1 MADLKYVKI
10 RGVPL
15 IDSSGNVDGVDISQF
30 KSDFD
35 SHHKLSTLV
44 IDSDKDWQGR
54 NITNVGLISREG
66 DTIQFNNSVGHI
78 GFKSAT
84 TQTEIFTHSSSFV
97 LRDDTYIGGTLLAP
111 VSGRAGITTIGNS
124 SRRFKDL
131 YLSGNIDINGLVDGV
146 DISEHTHDG
155 TAINGPK
162 ISASNL
168 IQDASNRLVTD
179 AEKSSWNAKWVY
191 NENTIK
197 SVKVDN
203 AVVAD
208 RSDILSFKDTRNVND
223 TPGDKQKRGLTCDFK
238 LRSNVGN
245 PPVSS
250 NGNYVFIITAAGY
263 GTSGDSS
270 GGTPVQLALGK
281 DKLALRY
288 GTSLTEWSNWSELAK
303 TSDIDT
309 HASDNVVHITSSERA
324 TWNAKWNYDENTI
337 KSVKVDK
344 AKDADTVSG
353 FTVAK
358 SVPSDA
364 KFTDTTYS
372 EITTAEIDA
381 GTASTLRTIS
391 GRRAKYI
398 LDKAQSFVDTHE
410 AKTSNPHGVTKAQ
423 VGLGNVDNIKQATKA
438 EFNAH
443 DTDDIRHITASERT
457 AWNAKQNAL
466 SGNVTGHY
474 HSSDRNRSNHTGTQP
489 ASTITGLAT
498 VATSGEI
505 GDIIINTNKNWNG
518 KSISNLQS
526 IDIMNKFSI
535 EYNST
540 ENSLDFIY
548 I

>member
-197 SVKVDN
+197 AVKVDN

-309 HASDNVVHITSSERA
+309 HASDNVVHITSSER
-324 TWNAKWNYDENTI
+324 N
-337 KSVKVDK
+337 
-344 AKDADTVSG
+344 
-353 FTVAK
+353 
-358 SVPSDA
+358 
-364 KFTDTTYS
+364 
-372 EITTAEIDA
+372 
-381 GTASTLRTIS
+381 
-391 GRRAKYI
+391 
-398 LDKAQSFVDTHE
+398 
-410 AKTSNPHGVTKAQ
+410 
-423 VGLGNVDNIKQATKA
+423 
-438 EFNAH
+438 
-443 DTDDIRHITASERT
+443 

-466 SGNVTGHY
+466 SGDVTSHY
-474 HSSDRNRSNHTGTQP
+474 HTSDRNRSNHTGTQP

-505 GDIIINTNKNWNG
+505 GDIIINANKNWNG